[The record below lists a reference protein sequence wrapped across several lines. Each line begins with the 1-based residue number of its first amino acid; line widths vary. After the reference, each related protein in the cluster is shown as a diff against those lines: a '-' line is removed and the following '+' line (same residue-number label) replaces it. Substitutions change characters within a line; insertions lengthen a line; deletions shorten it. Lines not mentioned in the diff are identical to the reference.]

1 MKVKGNKKRK
11 QNSKIKAIL
20 NKRQDQL
27 TIGESMAISA
37 VMLAAVGMALIAPIA
52 AIGFIESH
60 NEKKNNSET
69 TEEETPKIEVET
81 EEV

>member
-1 MKVKGNKKRK
+1 MNFKGNKKRK
-11 QNSKIKAIL
+11 QNSKIKAVL

-37 VMLAAVGMALIAPIA
+37 VMLAAAAFVMITPIA

-69 TEEETPKIEVET
+69 TEEETPKVEVET

>member
-1 MKVKGNKKRK
+1 MKFKGNKKRK
-11 QNSKIKAIL
+11 QNSKIKAVL

-37 VMLAAVGMALIAPIA
+37 VMLAAVGMALIVPIA
-52 AIGFIESH
+52 AIGFIESR
-60 NEKKNNSET
+60 NEKKNDSET